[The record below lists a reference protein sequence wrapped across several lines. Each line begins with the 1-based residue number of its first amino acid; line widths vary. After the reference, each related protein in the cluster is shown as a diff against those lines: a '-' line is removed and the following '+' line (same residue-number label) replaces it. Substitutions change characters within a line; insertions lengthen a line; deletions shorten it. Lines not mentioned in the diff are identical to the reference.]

1 MSTAQSPTKT
11 KTKRESIP
19 LSKLPRALISRQWWW
34 TTILV
39 LLGLAVLVRL
49 GVWQLDRL
57 AQRRAGN
64 AVLIEQ
70 LTSSPFSLNSDQLP
84 ADLAD
89 LRDRPAV
96 ARGRFDFEQQ
106 LVLTQQSW
114 GGFPGVHLI
123 TPLLLDGSDGA
134 VLVDRGWIPAEEAA
148 AGELERYNEAKI
160 QIVNGAFQLSQTLSG
175 GRETVTDGPQQEW
188 YRVEIEAIQ
197 RQLPYELLP
206 IYMLQSPGSE
216 EQELP
221 YKIEPE
227 IDLSEGPHLGYAIQ
241 WFIFATILVFGYGYY
256 VITRSGPPKP
266 GSPV

>member
-1 MSTAQSPTKT
+1 M
-11 KTKRESIP
+11 
-19 LSKLPRALISRQWWW
+19 LF
-34 TTILV
+34 
-39 LLGLAVLVRL
+39 RL

-57 AQRRAGN
+57 AQKRASN

-70 LTSSPFSLNSDQLP
+70 LASSPFSLNSDQLP
-84 ADLAD
+84 ADLAE

-96 ARGRFDFEQQ
+96 GQGRFDFEQQ
-106 LVLTQQSW
+106 LILTQQSW
-114 GGFPGVHLI
+114 SGFPGAHLI
-123 TPLLLDGSDGA
+123 TPLLLEGSGVA
-134 VLVDRGWIPAEEAA
+134 LLVDRGWIPAEEVA
-148 AGELERYNEAKI
+148 AGELDRYDEAET

-188 YRVEIEAIQ
+188 YRVDIEAIQ

-221 YKIEPE
+221 YKVEPE

-241 WFIFATILVFGYGYY
+241 WFIFATILVFGYGYF
-256 VITRSGPPKP
+256 VLTRSSPPEP
-266 GSPV
+266 SSRS